1 MSDDSDSEPTPLSPP
16 PPSRMQSASPA
27 HEEDKDEDE
36 SSCSEE
42 DGDGDGDVV
51 VAGAATTP
59 DSSSDGTVHTGD
71 VTTLVEKV
79 ATGRRNHENDR
90 PIPTSS
96 MQVCRLAR
104 CWRAS

>member
-1 MSDDSDSEPTPLSPP
+1 MSGDSDSEPTPLSPP

-59 DSSSDGTVHTGD
+59 DGSSVGTGPTGD
-71 VTTLVEKV
+71 VTSLVDTV
-79 ATGRRNHENDR
+79 ATGRRNPEIPR
-90 PIPTSS
+90 PRPTSHL
-96 MQVCRLAR
+96 QVCRLTR
-104 CWRAS
+104 